1 MAARKSVTIR
11 DVAQHAGVGVGT
23 VSRVIN
29 QSEAV
34 SQKTRQKVLVAIE
47 ELDYTPSPIARRL
60 SLGKTMTI
68 GVILPFFTN
77 PSYVERLRGIES
89 VLAESDYDLILFN
102 AETPGRRDAC
112 FQNVL
117 RREQVDGLL
126 IITHV
131 PSDNDVA
138 RFLRSRLPIVL
149 IDARH
154 SQLSRVIID
163 DVQAAYEATHHL
175 IELGHRKIGFISDY
189 LETSLNFM
197 PIRDRHLGYY
207 QALEE
212 VGISYRPEYH
222 RQGPHGRSQARQMAH
237 ELLALPD
244 PPTAIF
250 AYSDTQAIGTLEAA
264 QERGVQVPEQLSV
277 IGFDDIETA
286 AYWKLTTV
294 RQPLFTSGV
303 KGGEIL
309 FKEMKQMPAEPREVT
324 LPTELIIRATT
335 APPQTEKQET
345 A

>member
-1 MAARKSVTIR
+1 VTARKSVTIR
-11 DVAQHAGVGVGT
+11 DVARHAGVGVGT

-29 QSEAV
+29 QSDAV
-34 SQKTRQKVLVAIE
+34 SSETRQKVLVAIN
-47 ELDYTPSPIARRL
+47 ELDYTPSSTARRL

-89 VLAESDYDLILFN
+89 MLADSDYDLILFN
-102 AETPGRRDAC
+102 AETPQRRDAS

-117 RREQVDGLL
+117 QREQVDGLL
-126 IITHV
+126 IITHI
-131 PSDNDVA
+131 PSDGDVA
-138 RFLRSRLPIVL
+138 RFLRSRLPVVL

-154 SQLSRVIID
+154 SQLSHVIID
-163 DVQAAYEATHHL
+163 DVQAAYEATHYL
-175 IELGHRKIGFISDY
+175 IELGHHKIGFISDY

-212 VGISYRPEYH
+212 VGIPYRPEYH

-250 AYSDTQAIGTLEAA
+250 AYSDTQAIGVLEAA
-264 QERGVQVPEQLSV
+264 QEREIRVPQDLSV
-277 IGFDDIETA
+277 IGFDDVETA

-294 RQPLFTSGV
+294 RQPLFDSGV

-309 FKEMKQMPAEPREVT
+309 FQEMKQMPAEPREII

-335 APPQTEKQET
+335 ASPNEESHRTD
-345 A
+345 